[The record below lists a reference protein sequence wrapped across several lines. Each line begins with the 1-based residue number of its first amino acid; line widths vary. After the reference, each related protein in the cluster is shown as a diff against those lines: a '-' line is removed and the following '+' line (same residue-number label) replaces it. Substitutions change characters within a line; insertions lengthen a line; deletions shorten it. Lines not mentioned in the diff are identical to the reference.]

1 MFDFYLNFN
10 FNLFCFYLKLE
21 QSSVNIHEN
30 LNSLIE
36 AQTHYR
42 LNENKGRKRAEDLN
56 SKVLW
61 WSIGEASVV
70 MVVTIGQVLIL
81 KNFFSDKKGTI
92 RT

>member
-1 MFDFYLNFN
+1 M
-10 FNLFCFYLKLE
+10 E

-42 LNENKGRKRAEDLN
+42 LNEAKGRKRAEELN

-61 WSIGEASVV
+61 WSVAEACVV
-70 MVVTIGQVLIL
+70 VLITVGQVIVL
-81 KNFFSDKKGTI
+81 KNFFTDKKSTI